1 MALVQLSPSGTLLTA
16 EVVTKATPILTA
28 LSSTGVA
35 SATAGFA
42 VAAAPAI
49 QRSFQEQIAAG
60 TAQTIGEYYCAE
72 GSVAFEIQISAR
84 TGSNSGT
91 TTYRYQGG
99 YEQLS
104 NTIGPFGQNLGTTLP
119 TTTSVTP
126 TFIRLM
132 PFSTGRGHGNGPD
145 TGLGITS
152 AQPWNVYLWNGGNIT
167 VGGTGTAVYRTGI
180 AISIPTGKA
189 AKNLI
194 VTITELSRGMNF
206 NDAST
211 VAPIT
216 DWNIATVPRVYS
228 HRSLVVQDAIY
239 IGETMDETDAVKTAG
254 YQIDNRVMTQKASI
268 NQILQSAPLVMPWGA
283 TVGTLGNSSGSST
296 PGIFFTQTVSNVLN
310 AYRVCSLDPSYLNP
324 IARPGAA
331 PSPRTSL
338 MSQKFSVLLDDTSNS
353 AGINSQK
360 RFIVGSNAINQTAL
374 STNDTDSGGFAVIWN
389 SIDNTAQLSI
399 NNGSIPEIISPSTP
413 FRPGTVETSVAF
425 ALQSSPSSNNRWL
438 IVWDSPTLYL
448 YQSKSGGNFSLIGSF
463 AHSLSLGALMGDY
476 WSLTNVRTGT
486 LVTPTVIYKLNAAC
500 YALVAWKP

>member
-1 MALVQLSPSGTLLTA
+1 MALVQLSPTGTLSTA
-16 EVVTKATPILTA
+16 EVSAKAATVLTA
-28 LSSTGVA
+28 LSATGVP

-60 TAQTIGEYYCAE
+60 TAQTIGEYYCTE
-72 GSVAFEIQISAR
+72 GAVAFEIQISSR
-84 TGSNSGT
+84 TGGNSGT

-119 TTTSVTP
+119 TTTSVVP

-152 AQPWNVYLWNGGNIT
+152 AQPWNVYLWNGGN
-167 VGGTGTAVYRTGI
+167 VGGSAVYRTGI

-216 DWNIATVPRVYS
+216 VWNIATVPRVYS
-228 HRSLVVQDAIY
+228 HRSLIVQDAIY
-239 IGETMDETDAVKTAG
+239 IGETMDESNPTVAAA
-254 YQIDNRVMTQKASI
+254 YQKDNRVMTRKAAI
-268 NQILQSAPLVMPWGA
+268 NVSWENAPLILPWGP
-283 TVGTLGNSSGSST
+283 TSGTLTYSTGSLT
-296 PGIFFTQTVSNVLN
+296 AGTWFTQLVQNQAS
-310 AYRVCSLDPSYLNP
+310 AYRVCSLDTNYLSP
-324 IARPGAA
+324 IARPGASPA
-331 PSPRTSL
+331 PRTSL
-338 MSQKFSVLLDDTSNS
+338 MSQKFSVLLDDNSNRPGSDSQTRFIMGSNS
-353 AGINSQK
+353 TDQI
-360 RFIVGSNAINQTAL
+360 AL
-374 STNDTDSGGFAVIWN
+374 STSATDSGGLAVIWN
-389 SIDNTAQLSI
+389 HIDNTAQLSI
-399 NNGSIPEIISPSTP
+399 NNGSIPEIISPPTL
-413 FRPGTVETSVAF
+413 FRPGTVQTSAAF
-425 ALQSSPSSNNRWL
+425 ALQASPSYNNRWL

-448 YQSKSGGNFSLIGSF
+448 YQSKAGGDFSLIGSF
-463 AHSLSLGALMGDY
+463 AHSLSLGTLMGDY
-476 WSLTNVRTGT
+476 WSLTNVRIGT
-486 LVTPTVIYKLNAAC
+486 STTFNLLYKLNAAS
-500 YALVAWKP
+500 YAPFAWKP